1 MAKAPPRTQTKAA
14 RARQRRTTKLPRAT
28 ASSSAVAVETL
39 REQADRLGLLD
50 PLDAEPANVFP
61 AVSPDGSET

>member
-1 MAKAPPRTQTKAA
+1 MAKAPKRTRTKAA
-14 RARQRRTTKLPRAT
+14 AARLRRTTKLPRAA

-50 PLDAEPANVFP
+50 ALDAEPANVFP
-61 AVSPDGSET
+61 AASLDESET